1 MKMSS
6 ATVWNGYMTNMT
18 TSDQCL
24 RPDGRQFQTR
34 SPAALKYA
42 CYIEFSLTV
51 NVWGENDIETL
62 TVADTLSGL
71 RTWKCTGGSK
81 AQIPAPTVIRK
92 PIVSP
97 FRQRNYSVV
106 VERRGSGSPV
116 RKLLR
121 RLGWYSFTQFAVAAN
136 AWRHGASCCCCWRWW
151 RWCVVMRR
159 ERWLGRAVMDS
170 CRLHFKECPTCRL
183 SGIGNCDF
191 TMTCKLPVHTTIHVC
206 RGMQCVYANLLPE

>member
-1 MKMSS
+1 MSE
-6 ATVWNGYMTNMT
+6 ARWQTVPDSKSSCTEVCLLYRIFFN
-18 TSDQCL
+18 SQCL
-24 RPDGRQFQTR
+24 RWKRYRDIDSSWHPIGP
-34 SPAALKYA
+34 SNLK
-42 CYIEFSLTV
+42 V
-51 NVWGENDIETL
+51 HRGP
-62 TVADTLSGL
+62 
-71 RTWKCTGGSK
+71 K
-81 AQIPAPTVIRK
+81 AQIPAPIVIRW
-92 PIVSP
+92 PTVSP
-97 FRQRNYSVV
+97 FRQRIYSVA

-159 ERWLGRAVMDS
+159 ERWHGRAVMDS
-170 CRLHFKECPTCRL
+170 CRLHVKECPTCRL